1 MPRYRY
7 HYKAVARITSEGT
20 VEVEAASADEGAR
33 IAERLVRT
41 EVDLWKDLR
50 EIEVEEVEI
59 YGEDELG

>member
-7 HYKAVARITSEGT
+7 HYQAVARITSEGA

-41 EVDLWKDLR
+41 EVNLWKDLR
-50 EIEVEEVEI
+50 EIEVEEVEV
-59 YGEDELG
+59 YGEDELE